1 MVEFGLQIEP
11 QFGFDYDQ
19 IRDLAHLC
27 EDVGFSSIWCSDHLF
42 LDGRSQERDCW
53 EAWTTLT
60 ALAVET
66 TTLRIGPLVSCVS
79 YRHPS
84 ILAKIAA
91 CVDVMS
97 GGRLEMGIG
106 AGWKQIEYEAYGI
119 PFPSAKERVDRLED
133 SLNIIT
139 KMWTEPEASFQGKY
153 YEIDG
158 AFCSPKPAQAPHP
171 PVWIGGDGPRVLGL
185 AARFADG
192 INIGSHP
199 SVERYADLMA
209 VLEAACERQGRD
221 FRSIKKSHFLEV
233 ATAADRSGLDALL
246 RGMAREAGSGVDEF
260 RAGYGGHIGTP
271 RRGGRLLPGVRGAWG
286 RAVHP
291 GIPLRTRGRLY
302 QADGRASAAKATGKL
317 NTERAPD
324 GKIEA
329 HAGTLAVRGPQSE
342 PYYDDQ

>member
-1 MVEFGLQIEP
+1 MVQFGLQIEP

-171 PVWIGGDGPRVLGL
+171 PVWIGGEGPRVLGL

-209 VLEAACERQGRD
+209 VLEAACERQGRTSAPSRSRTSSRWPRRQTGQGSTRYCAAWHVRPGAVWTSFGPD
-221 FRSIKKSHFLEV
+221 TADTSAPPEEVADYFQEFVELGVEQFILVFPYGHEVDSIKL
-233 ATAADRSGLDALL
+233 
-246 RGMAREAGSGVDEF
+246 MA
-260 RAGYGGHIGTP
+260 
-271 RRGGRLLPGVRGAWG
+271 
-286 RAVHP
+286 
-291 GIPLRTRGRLY
+291 
-302 QADGRASAAKATGKL
+302 
-317 NTERAPD
+317 ERALPRLQ
-324 GKIEA
+324 A
-329 HAGTLAVRGPQSE
+329 N
-342 PYYDDQ
+342 